1 LKEVLKAMK
10 NISIRHV
17 VLIELLVIVATLVWR
32 VNEVRYNVGVYDT
45 LINTNF
51 AGTIFLI
58 LASSVLFSYT
68 VLKRSS
74 RGALLLFFTLY
85 LLLGFLSPYIA
96 NFPYYFHRDV
106 YLHLPYSLAI
116 AERGHIP
123 LYADR
128 WDISSFPGAFV
139 FYSILMEIMGLS
151 SISIISVLTA
161 IIYVIML
168 VSIVM
173 FFISISLKTWR
184 MNEGLALMIMVQLL
198 PFITRYAPR
207 PEFPFRFHL
216 AFLQSLL
223 YLALF
228 TVLMKNGT
236 KYIGSAVCLAL
247 VYTSIVFTHP
257 FFSLYILLAS
267 LFYVVGLLV
276 LTPFKMVYEKAR
288 SITVV
293 SLIITTITIIF
304 LIHISYVVANPL
316 LRQTY
321 SLVFNSEQLPK
332 FFESSSPVTITST
345 SIMVQIFAT
354 AVRILWRV
362 TVIIAVFYMAVL
374 VLLTLIRG
382 RAPVLGV
389 SLGVAAAIV
398 SIPLVVSFL
407 WWERSLVFVGIALV
421 IAEYE
426 SFHLL
431 LGKGLSKRLSTVL
444 SKILPVIVL
453 LSIVTSSLITWEG
466 PRFVNEWHGEENILF
481 LDTVA
486 HSVTSPYIY
495 IGVFSNIEFTYH
507 QIAGNVTAS
516 SRSIFDPLH
525 NAFYVNPCNAFYPY
539 ALSQKDPDYRS
550 LSVNELAGCRSVI
563 WNSGDSYI
571 FW

>member
-1 LKEVLKAMK
+1 MK

-139 FYSILMEIMGLS
+139 FYSILMEIVGLS

-173 FFISISLKTWR
+173 FFISISLKTWG
-184 MNEGLALMIMVQLL
+184 MNEGFALMIMVQLL

-207 PEFPFRFHL
+207 PEFPFRSHL

-228 TVLMKNGT
+228 TVLMKNGI
-236 KYIGSAVCLAL
+236 KYIGSVVCLAL

-276 LTPFKMVYEKAR
+276 LTLFKIVHEKAR

-293 SLIITTITIIF
+293 SLIITTIIF
-304 LIHISYVVANPL
+304 LIHISYVTAIPL

-332 FFESSSPVTITST
+332 FFESSSPVTITSP

-354 AVRILWRV
+354 AVRILWRI

-374 VLLTLIRG
+374 VLLSLIRG
-382 RAPVLGV
+382 RVPVLGV

-398 SIPLVVSFL
+398 SIPLIISFL

-421 IAEYE
+421 TAEYE

-453 LSIVTSSLITWEG
+453 LSIATSSLITWEG
-466 PRFVNEWHGEENILF
+466 PRFVNEWHGVENILF
-481 LDTVA
+481 LDTIA
-486 HSVTSPYIY
+486 HRVTSPYIY
-495 IGVFSNIEFTYH
+495 IGVFSNIEFTYYR
-507 QIAGNVTAS
+507 IAGNITAS
-516 SRSIFDPLH
+516 SRSIFDPMH
-525 NAFYVNPCNAFYPY
+525 HAFYVDPCNAFYPY
-539 ALSQKDPDYRS
+539 AFSQKDPDYRS
-550 LSVNELAGCRSVI
+550 LSVNELAGCRSII
-563 WNSGDSYI
+563 WNSGVSYI

>member
-1 LKEVLKAMK
+1 MNGV
-10 NISIRHV
+10 NIRHT
-17 VLIELLVIVATLVWR
+17 VLMELLLIVAILVWR
-32 VNEVRYNVGVYDT
+32 VNEVKYNVGVYDT

-74 RGALLLFFTLY
+74 RGSLLLFFTLY

-96 NFPYYFHRDV
+96 NFPYYFHRDA

-128 WDISSFPGAFV
+128 WDVSSFPGAFV
-139 FYSILMEIMGLS
+139 FYSIFMEIMGHS
-151 SISIISVLTA
+151 SISIVSTLTA
-161 IIYVIML
+161 IIYIIML
-168 VSIVM
+168 VSIIV

-184 MNEGLALMIMVQLL
+184 MNEGFALMIMVQLL

-228 TVLMKNGT
+228 TVLMKNDGT

-276 LTPFKMVYEKAR
+276 LTLFKMVYEKAR

-293 SLIITTITIIF
+293 SLIITTITF
-304 LIHISYVVANPL
+304 LIHVSYVTAIPL

-332 FFESSSPVTITST
+332 FFESSFPVTITSP

-374 VLLTLIRG
+374 VLLTLVRG

-398 SIPLVVSFL
+398 SIPLVVGIL

-431 LGKGLSKRLSTVL
+431 LRKGLSKRLSTVL
-444 SKILPVIVL
+444 SKILSVIVL
-453 LSIVTSSLITWEG
+453 LSTVTSPLITWEG
-466 PRFVNEWHGEENILF
+466 PRFVNEWHGVENILF
-481 LDTVA
+481 LDTIA
-486 HSVTSPYIY
+486 NSVTSPYIY

-507 QIAGNVTAS
+507 RIAGNLTAS

-525 NAFYVNPCNAFYPY
+525 HAFYVNPCNAFYPY

-550 LSVNELAGCRSVI
+550 LSVNELAGCRSII
-563 WNSGDSYI
+563 WNSGDSHI